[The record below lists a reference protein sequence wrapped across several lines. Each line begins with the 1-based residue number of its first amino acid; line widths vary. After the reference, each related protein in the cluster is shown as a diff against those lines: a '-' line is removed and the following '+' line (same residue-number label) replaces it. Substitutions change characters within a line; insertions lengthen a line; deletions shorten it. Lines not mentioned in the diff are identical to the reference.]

1 MMDPVADNEHKEFGA
16 APAPGPQG
24 DPAAAPQQANP
35 SAPGQQPLPP
45 AGQPPVAPP
54 PAVRQPTEVTPDQIR
69 QFQEF
74 QQFQALMREQ
84 AEKGFPPPATPPP
97 PGFLQPWG
105 PQPPKPSAPKRFLK
119 AVAGKIITGII
130 ALLILVAAGYFAID
144 YFFGENHDQLPASQ
158 TGGGK
163 TTDNLIL
170 DTNPYEAVRKIYHHI
185 ANGENGV
192 PEQVCLRFQDRGKKF
207 AEDMGY
213 GNCTDAVRG
222 LAAKVTDSN
231 AYAESMPSYRSDSA
245 PTEEIRISSCE
256 DNVRGGIHGGPP
268 LGVFTVTKI
277 KGSKNGQWIITDHE
291 NEPACPTTSV
301 GPSN

>member
-1 MMDPVADNEHKEFGA
+1 M
-16 APAPGPQG
+16 
-24 DPAAAPQQANP
+24 
-35 SAPGQQPLPP
+35 
-45 AGQPPVAPP
+45 
-54 PAVRQPTEVTPDQIR
+54 R

-74 QQFQALMREQ
+74 QQFQALMRKQ
-84 AEKGFPPPATPPP
+84 AEQGFPQSDTPPP

-105 PQPPKPSAPKRFLK
+105 PPPKKQSAPKRFLK
-119 AVAGKIITGII
+119 AAVGKILTGVVV
-130 ALLILVAAGYFAID
+130 LLVLVAAGYFAID

-192 PEQVCLRFQDRGKKF
+192 PEQVCLRFQDRGRKF
-207 AEDMGY
+207 AADMGY
-213 GNCTDAVRG
+213 GDCTDAVRG

-245 PTEEIRISSCE
+245 PTDQIRISSCE
-256 DNVRGGIHGGPP
+256 DNVAGGIEGGPA
-268 LGVFTVTKI
+268 LGAFTVTKI

-291 NEPACPTTSV
+291 NEPTCVATSTT
-301 GPSN
+301 PSN